1 MGLYVKGV
9 LGSFSGKVGTVVGA
23 NWRSID
29 YLRSLPKPSS
39 KPATEKQIAHRAKF
53 ALVIN
58 FLSPLREL
66 INIGYNDG
74 QLAKQT
80 GFNKATGQMMRLV
93 EGEYPNFNIPYDQ
106 VVLSNGG
113 MQPVRAVVGGG
124 MDGMEISWNTA
135 SNLYGANPTDVV
147 NLVLYS
153 EETDDFFVFQDATR
167 ADGLYSITSEEMGG
181 GRFHSWIFA
190 TSANDAGR
198 SKSTYLGE
206 IEF

>member
-1 MGLYVKGV
+1 
-9 LGSFSGKVGTVVGA
+9 
-23 NWRSID
+23 
-29 YLRSLPKPSS
+29 
-39 KPATEKQIAHRAKF
+39 
-53 ALVIN
+53 
-58 FLSPLREL
+58 
-66 INIGYNDG
+66 GYNDG

-135 SNLYGANPTDVV
+135 SNLYGANPPDVV

-153 EETDDFFVFQDATR
+153 EETDDFLDFPEATR
-167 ADGLYSITSEEMGG
+167 ADGLYSIRAEEMDG
-181 GRFHSWIFA
+181 GRVRPRILA
-190 TSANDAGR
+190 TSGNNAGR
-198 SKSTYLGE
+198 AKSTYLGQ
-206 IEF
+206 IEHESRFLAKCFRRH